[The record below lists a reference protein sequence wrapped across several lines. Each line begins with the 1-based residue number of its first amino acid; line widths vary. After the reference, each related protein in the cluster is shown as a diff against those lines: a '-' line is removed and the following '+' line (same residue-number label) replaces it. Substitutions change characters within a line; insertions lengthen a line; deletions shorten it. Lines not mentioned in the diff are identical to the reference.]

1 MELCLHKLR
10 NVGQR
15 VVGAKHVDPHYSS
28 SLYRTRWSFHRL
40 PSWTMNHSVN
50 SSASGGPD
58 VLYAASITALLL
70 VPPVNIYV
78 LVLMVRGGLE
88 TITSEFYCLNL
99 AVSDILMCFFC
110 LFYVIEKDRQ
120 GDLFVFSFFLG
131 FLNISPPLFQCCI
144 CVERYLAVVHP
155 VIFLR
160 YKLLRYKIMC
170 CSVVWFITLGFCVA
184 FIYFVQITK
193 VLYKVMDGCYTV
205 VFPLMLF
212 CCVSVLRALKRPG
225 PGDGRRRRAGG
236 NDAKTRAFNI
246 IVITTVISVVNYL
259 PYGLL
264 LPYYETLN
272 RYLFYTL
279 LQIVLSISIL
289 NGLLNPF
296 LYLKRA
302 AKLPS
307 FHIDFQRFMRTK

>member
-1 MELCLHKLR
+1 
-10 NVGQR
+10 
-15 VVGAKHVDPHYSS
+15 
-28 SLYRTRWSFHRL
+28 
-40 PSWTMNHSVN
+40 MNVN
-50 SSASGGPD
+50 SSTLEHP
-58 VLYAASITALLL
+58 VLYGASVGTLLL
-70 VPPVNIYV
+70 VPPINFYV
-78 LVLMVRGGLE
+78 LLLIVRGGLE

-99 AVSDILMCFFC
+99 AISDIFMCFFN
-110 LFYVIEKDRQ
+110 LFYLLGQHLIAYEQVLLLVSR
-120 GDLFVFSFFLG
+120 FFLG
-131 FLNISPPLFQCCI
+131 FQNLSRPLFQCCI

-205 VFPLMLF
+205 VFSLMLF

-225 PGDGRRRRAGG
+225 PGDGRRRRAEG

>member
-1 MELCLHKLR
+1 
-10 NVGQR
+10 
-15 VVGAKHVDPHYSS
+15 
-28 SLYRTRWSFHRL
+28 
-40 PSWTMNHSVN
+40 MNHSVN

-225 PGDGRRRRAGG
+225 PGDGRRRRAEG
-236 NDAKTRAFNI
+236 NDAKRRAFNI
-246 IVITTVISVVNYL
+246 IMITTGISVIKYL
-259 PYGLL
+259 PYGVFLIVYSYISFKHVYLL
-264 LPYYETLN
+264 FSMMVSFSALT
-272 RYLFYTL
+272 
-279 LQIVLSISIL
+279 
-289 NGLLNPF
+289 GLLNPLF
-296 LYLKRA
+296 YLQRA
-302 AKLPS
+302 AKLPCKTLTFRDS
-307 FHIDFQRFMRTK
+307 C